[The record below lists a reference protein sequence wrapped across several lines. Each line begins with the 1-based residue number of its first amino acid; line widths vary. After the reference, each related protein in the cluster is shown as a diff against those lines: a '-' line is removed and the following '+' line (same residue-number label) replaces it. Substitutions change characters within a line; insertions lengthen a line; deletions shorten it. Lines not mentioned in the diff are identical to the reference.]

1 VTEQQ
6 QERRRVAVVT
16 GGSAGL
22 GRAIVRE
29 FAQRGW
35 DVGVLARGRAGLD
48 GAVADVERIGTRAIG
63 IETDVADRAAVEAAA
78 DRVEAELGEIDVW
91 VNDAMVG
98 VFGEFLDTD
107 PDDFERAVSV
117 DFLGFVNGT
126 RAALSRMKPRNR
138 GGVVQVGSAL
148 AHRGIPLQAA
158 YCSSKHAIKGFTES
172 VLTELLHDGSAVT
185 LSEVDMPAMNTI
197 QFNWVK
203 SKLPKHA
210 QPVPADLPARDLREG
225 RGRCRGA
232 PAAADLGGGV
242 DRVDDHREPARN
254 PGRRL
259 VSRSDGLLRAASRG
273 RRPPHADAEPLRTV
287 ERGRPGRARRVRPP
301 VVAHHAADVGD
312 PAPPA
317 RLLRRRW
324 RHRRGRGD
332 RLERGAEGCT
342 VTTAPGPLAVE
353 GVRALLGT
361 TDLVLPGRLAVSP
374 GRGGRPFPS
383 ALHRVLGARQVVQAV
398 LTARAGTVARQFGGS
413 VDALHALSMVV
424 VAACSSRYRRAA
436 ITQVV
441 LASGLA
447 LLEFRAASA
456 DTEGR

>member
-1 VTEQQ
+1 VTKQQ

-210 QPVPADLPARDLREG
+210 QPVPPIYQPEICAKVVVDVAEHPRRRTWVGESTVLTIIGNRLATRVADWYLARTG
-225 RGRCRGA
+225 YSGQQ
-232 PAAADLGGGV
+232 
-242 DRVDDHREPARN
+242 
-254 PGRRL
+254 
-259 VSRSDGLLRAASRG
+259 
-273 RRPPHADAEPLRTV
+273 
-287 ERGRPGRARRVRPP
+287 
-301 VVAHHAADVGD
+301 AADVDLPTLTPNLYEPSNEGD
-312 PAPPA
+312 QGA
-317 RLLRRRW
+317 RGAFDHRSWRITPQTW
-324 RHRRGRGD
+324 AIRHRPLVYSAVG
-332 RLERGAEGCT
+332 GA
-342 VTTAPGPLAVE
+342 TAAAVAIASSA
-353 GVRALLGT
+353 VRKA
-361 TDLVLPGRLAVSP
+361 
-374 GRGGRPFPS
+374 
-383 ALHRVLGARQVVQAV
+383 AR
-398 LTARAGTVARQFGGS
+398 
-413 VDALHALSMVV
+413 
-424 VAACSSRYRRAA
+424 
-436 ITQVV
+436 
-441 LASGLA
+441 
-447 LLEFRAASA
+447 
-456 DTEGR
+456 